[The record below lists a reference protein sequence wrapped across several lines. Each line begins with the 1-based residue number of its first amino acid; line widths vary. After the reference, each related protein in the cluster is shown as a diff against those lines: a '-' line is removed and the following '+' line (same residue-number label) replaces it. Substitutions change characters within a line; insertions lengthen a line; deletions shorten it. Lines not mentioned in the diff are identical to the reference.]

1 MANSILAY
9 NSSGNE
15 NLELNAMLTIEK
27 NNVKHEDSDSKEEK
41 SIKEVDEIYDY
52 LLENHFKRSD
62 FFDEKKEK
70 LSNLVGE
77 GYEEFV
83 FKVNSLSESAYQQL
97 LSLFDGDKEVKFSL
111 LDEKERGSISIK
123 IKNDSCSKIRNLK
136 YHFVL
141 FHYCISSQRAL

>member
-97 LSLFDGDKEVKFSL
+97 LSLFDGDKEVKFRL

-123 IKNDSCSKIRNLK
+123 IKNDSCSKIRNL
-136 YHFVL
+136 
-141 FHYCISSQRAL
+141 